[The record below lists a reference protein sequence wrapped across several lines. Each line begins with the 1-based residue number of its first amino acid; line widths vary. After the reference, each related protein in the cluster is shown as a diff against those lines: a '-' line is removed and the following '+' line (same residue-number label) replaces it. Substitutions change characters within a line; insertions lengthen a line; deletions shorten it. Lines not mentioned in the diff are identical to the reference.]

1 MNSVSTTTITGR
13 DPQTGKCLSLGV
25 VDGFIHRIEES
36 SEETDLFLSPG
47 LIDLQ
52 VNGFAALDVN
62 SPELTPEVIVQLVDA
77 MISRGVTCFAPTIIT
92 APESAICRALSV
104 MAEARRRSAR
114 VASCIPFVHVEGP
127 HISPLDGY
135 RGAHPSAAVRPPSI
149 AEFQRW
155 QAAAEGYV
163 GIVTL
168 SPHFRETNTYIAAL
182 VKQGVH
188 VAIGHTHATAEQIA
202 SAVDAG
208 ASLSTHLGNGLAS
221 TIPRHCNPIWPQ
233 LADDRLTASF
243 ISDGHHLPPS
253 VLKAML
259 RAKGL
264 RSSFLVS
271 DSVAL
276 AGMPPGTYDTPVGGR
291 VEMRADGRLC
301 VAGTE
306 LLAGATASLAEC
318 IGHLV
323 RVIDIPLHE
332 ALRMATVNPGKFA
345 GGRGELKAGARA
357 DIVRFRWQG
366 AMLIED
372 VWLAGE
378 LAYVRAG
385 SAAQHDGGA
394 G

>member
-1 MNSVSTTTITGR
+1 MNSVSTTTIIGR
-13 DPQTGKCLSLGV
+13 DPLSGNCLSLRV
-25 VDGFIHRIEES
+25 VDGLIHRIEES
-36 SEETDLFLSPG
+36 SQATDLFLSPG

-52 VNGFAALDVN
+52 VNGVAGLDVN
-62 SPELTPEVIVQLVDA
+62 SPELTPEIIVQLVDA

-92 APESAICRALSV
+92 APEEAICHALFV
-104 MAEARRRSAR
+104 IAEARRRNAR

-155 QAAAEGYV
+155 QTAAEGCV
-163 GIVTL
+163 GMVTL
-168 SPHFRETNTYIAAL
+168 SPHFRETNAYVAAL
-182 VKQGVH
+182 VMQGVH
-188 VAIGHTHATAEQIA
+188 VAIGHTHANAEEIG
-202 SAVDAG
+202 SAVAAG
-208 ASLSTHLGNGLAS
+208 ACLSTHLGNGIPS

-233 LADDRLTASF
+233 LADERLTASF
-243 ISDGHHLPPS
+243 ISDGHHLLPS
-253 VLKAML
+253 ALKAML

-264 RSSFLVS
+264 SSSILVS

-323 RVIDIPLHE
+323 RVTDIPLHE
-332 ALRMATVNPGKFA
+332 VLRMATVNPGKFV
-345 GGRGELKAGARA
+345 GGRGGLKAGARA
-357 DIVRFRWQG
+357 DIVRFRWQD

-372 VWLAGE
+372 VWLAGKP
-378 LAYVRAG
+378 AYARAG
-385 SAAQHDGGA
+385 SPARHEGEAR
-394 G
+394 

>member
-1 MNSVSTTTITGR
+1 MSTTTIIGR
-13 DPQTGKCLSLGV
+13 DPQTGNCLSLGV
-25 VDGFIHRIEES
+25 VDGCIHRIEES
-36 SEETDLFLSPG
+36 SQPTDLFLSPG
-47 LIDLQ
+47 LVDLQ
-52 VNGFAALDVN
+52 VNGVAGLDVN
-62 SPELTPEVIVQLVDA
+62 SPELSPDVIVQLVDA
-77 MISRGVTCFAPTIIT
+77 MLSRGVTCFAPTIIT
-92 APESAICRALSV
+92 APEAAICNALFA

-135 RGAHPSAAVRPPSI
+135 RGAHPSPAVRPPSI

-155 QAAAEGYV
+155 QTAAEGCV
-163 GIVTL
+163 GMVTL
-168 SPHFRETNTYIAAL
+168 SPHFRETNAYIAAL

-188 VAIGHTHATAEQIA
+188 VAIGHTHATAEQIG

-208 ASLSTHLGNGLAS
+208 ASLSTHLGNGIAS
-221 TIPRHCNPIWPQ
+221 MIPRHRNPIWPQ

-259 RAKGL
+259 RAKGF
-264 RSSFLVS
+264 SNSILVS

-276 AGMPPGTYDTPVGGR
+276 AGMPAGAYDTPVGGR
-291 VEMRADGRLC
+291 VELRVDGRLC

-306 LLAGATASLAEC
+306 MLAGATASLTEC
-318 IGHLV
+318 INHLV
-323 RVIDIPLHE
+323 RVTDIPLHE

-357 DIVRFRWQG
+357 DIVRFLWQG

-378 LAYVRAG
+378 PAYARAG
-385 SAAQHDGGA
+385 SAAQHEGEA
-394 G
+394 R